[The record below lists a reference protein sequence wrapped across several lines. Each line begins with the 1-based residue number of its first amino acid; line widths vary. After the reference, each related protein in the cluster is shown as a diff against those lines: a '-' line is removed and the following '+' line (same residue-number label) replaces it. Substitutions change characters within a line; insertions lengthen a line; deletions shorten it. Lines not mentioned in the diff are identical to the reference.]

1 VWRSDQTLWAV
12 IPAKDPAIAKSRLA
26 PRLSPSLRRALSLR
40 LLERTIQVVDATPEV
55 SRWVVISN
63 ALEPLALARRL
74 GGLAI
79 HELRSDTEEGDPD
92 TTQQGAVEEM
102 EATARRAER
111 RLNAALQQAAAVA
124 ERNGATALLV
134 LHADL
139 LLLNSQALSGFIS
152 AGALSSGEASGGVT
166 GASDTGQHSTADVA
180 SLVQVAQLASV
191 TIAPDRHGQGTNALL
206 LRPPGAIQFAF
217 GPQSYTRHLA
227 LASEI
232 GAATTVHNDTRFAI
246 DLDTP
251 EDLDLLYTLTP
262 DLDPLPGSA
271 RQVIDGRQQPGEIA
285 ADRTFLAMSGRRA
298 WGSEE

>member
-1 VWRSDQTLWAV
+1 MSLWAV

-55 SRWVVISN
+55 SRWVVISS

-79 HELRSDTEEGDPD
+79 HELRSGTGGPD
-92 TTQQGAVEEM
+92 TTQPRTIEEM
-102 EATARRAER
+102 EATARRAEH

-139 LLLNSQALSGFIS
+139 LLLNSMALSAFVS
-152 AGALSSGEASGGVT
+152 AGAGTLSSDEAGGINT
-166 GASDTGQHSTADVA
+166 GAVDPRQHGMADVPG
-180 SLVQVAQLASV
+180 LVQAAHQPSV

-217 GPQSYTRHLA
+217 GPHSYTRHLA
-227 LASEI
+227 LASET
-232 GAATTVHNDTRFAI
+232 GAATIVHNDTRFAI

-271 RQVIDGRQQPGEIA
+271 RQVIDHSPPQGEIA
-285 ADRTFLAMSGRRA
+285 ADHTFLAASGRCA
-298 WGSEE
+298 WGSQT

>member
-1 VWRSDQTLWAV
+1 MSLWAV

-79 HELRSDTEEGDPD
+79 HELRSGAGGGGPD
-92 TTQQGAVEEM
+92 TIQPRTIEEM
-102 EATARRAER
+102 EATARRAEH

-139 LLLNSQALSGFIS
+139 LLLNSAALSAFIS
-152 AGALSSGEASGGVT
+152 AGAGTLSSDEAGGINA
-166 GASDTGQHSTADVA
+166 GAVDPGQHGTADVPG
-180 SLVQVAQLASV
+180 LVQAAHQPSV
-191 TIAPDRHGQGTNALL
+191 TIAPDRHGLGTNALL

-217 GPQSYTRHLA
+217 GPHSYTRHLA
-227 LASEI
+227 LASET
-232 GAATTVHNDTRFAI
+232 GAATIVHNDTRFAI

-262 DLDPLPGSA
+262 DLDPLPGSV
-271 RQVIDGRQQPGEIA
+271 RQVIHHGLQPGEIA
-285 ADRTFLAMSGRRA
+285 ADHTFLAASGRCA
-298 WGSEE
+298 LGSQT